1 SCLVRRSRVTGSS
14 LYVAPTCA
22 ISASMAC
29 FWASSWAQ
37 KVLWSMVVGG
47 EVVGGSVGSV
57 DSGGVLVDGGWVAT
71 GAVPGGGAT
80 VVTGVVVGSALGGGS
95 TGVGR
100 GGGRRGADGA
110 GRGGGGAGGAVSKRA
125 AGWRWSWEPRLPPTR
140 VRVRRSVS
148 RRAARPASTSMSV
161 RSSSPSDSSQ
171 PWWCP
176 APPAWASAHA
186 QDRPSSGPA

>member
-1 SCLVRRSRVTGSS
+1 SCFVRRSRVTGSS

-29 FWASSWAQ
+29 FWASSWAH

-57 DSGGVLVDGGWVAT
+57 DSGGVLVDGGWVAI

-80 VVTGVVVGSALGGGS
+80 VVTGVVVGSELDGGS

-100 GGGRRGADGA
+100 VVAGAESAGAGPGGLERGAAVAA
-110 GRGGGGAGGAVSKRA
+110 GVETGGAVAVELGTATSSNTG
-125 AGWRWSWEPRLPPTR
+125 AGSA
-140 VRVRRSVS
+140 VGV
-148 RRAARPASTSMSV
+148 A
-161 RSSSPSDSSQ
+161 SSSQ
-171 PWWCP
+171 
-176 APPAWASAHA
+176 A
-186 QDRPSSGPA
+186 